1 MLIQASR
8 LFRRTFFTHVRDAPG
23 FYCYTRTEYPKE
35 EQLLWAEAIFGLSQE
50 STKTTDTLSPK
61 PNPSIEP
68 KTSDCGKFDGSLTT
82 SPNKSTSEN
91 RETNTVL

>member
-35 EQLLWAEAIFGLSQE
+35 EQLLWAEAIVGFSQE

-61 PNPSIEP
+61 LNSSIGRE
-68 KTSDCGKFDGSLTT
+68 KFDGSRTS

>member
-35 EQLLWAEAIFGLSQE
+35 EQLLWAEAIVGLSQE
-50 STKTTDTLSPK
+50 STKTADTLSPK
-61 PNPSIEP
+61 PKSS
-68 KTSDCGKFDGSLTT
+68 TDKFDGSLTT